1 MKNASPIGVGVVTI
15 LTVLL
20 VLSLTIFSTLT
31 LSTARAD
38 LALSQRN
45 ADTVQAYYKADA
57 QAAKRYAD
65 FAESDERELEATIPM
80 TDTQSLYL
88 HLSRQADGRILILAW
103 KTQAEAESEID
114 EYLPVWD
121 GTPPTE

>member
-65 FAESDERELEATIPM
+65 FAESDELELETTIPM
-80 TDTQSLYL
+80 TETQSLYL
-88 HLSRQADGRILILAW
+88 HLARQADGSILILAW

>member
-1 MKNASPIGVGVVTI
+1 MKDSSPIGVGVVTI

-20 VLSLTIFSTLT
+20 VLILTIFSALT

-45 ADTVQAYYKADA
+45 ADTVQAYYAADA
-57 QAAKRYAD
+57 QAAKLYAD
-65 FAESDERELEATIPM
+65 FAESGDSELETAIPM

-88 HLSRQADGRILILAW
+88 HLTRQDNGSILTLAW
-103 KTQAEAESEID
+103 QTQSEEETELD
-114 EYLPVWD
+114 EHLPVWD
-121 GTPPTE
+121 GTPPTG

>member
-20 VLSLTIFSTLT
+20 VLGLTIFSTLT
-31 LSTARAD
+31 LSTARGD

-57 QAAKRYAD
+57 QATKRYAD
-65 FAESDERELEATIPM
+65 FAESDERELETTIPM

-88 HLSRQADGRILILAW
+88 HLARQADSSILILAW